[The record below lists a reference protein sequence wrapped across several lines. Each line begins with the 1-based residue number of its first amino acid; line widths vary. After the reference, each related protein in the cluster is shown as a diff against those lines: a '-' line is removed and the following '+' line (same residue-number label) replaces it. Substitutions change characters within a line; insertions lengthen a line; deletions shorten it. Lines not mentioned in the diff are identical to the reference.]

1 MVIIYPLGNSDIQTK
16 SGTINAREFREKTEE
31 VWNWIKNNKDKVTI
45 GSLKLNNQNDEE
57 KKEIK
62 GIRFTIN
69 GNQEF
74 YFFPI
79 LNEVFNEFISKEKGD
94 NNVIYF
100 IYTDQKD
107 EKVNKQD
114 TIYEFEIIRFFLK
127 ELIKSNWAVE
137 PLPFEGDPTDIENA
151 LENIKKFK
159 KIVLNK
165 KDILKQRDIEIIYGP
180 GVPAVNYSLILEF
193 FDVANFNYAKLVKI
207 GESQTTKIIETPILG
222 VISPIVSKNAIKGLI
237 ANYNYNAAYNFLSVF
252 EKLQPMNEDLSKTN
266 LFLEVIYYYM
276 LFRFNEAK
284 NSLNDV
290 KRRYSLNEKEK
301 EIYKLLESELKPL
314 TNDKTEEVEF
324 LVPLIN
330 IMQIYFKS
338 GMFNDWI
345 SLVFRLDEEFGKL
358 ITEILLCG
366 IKIEKD
372 DSGKFKALEE
382 AIEGNKELK
391 EYLNAH
397 RIRYDNPSRK
407 TYETIIN
414 YFKDKQN
421 LDDKKRHI
429 IDSYDKLSDFLGETN
444 QNKDKKLSDLR
455 NNSPFAHGFVGISED
470 LIKEH
475 AQMLPEAVLAE
486 LIRLSRDLVENISEN
501 MKGKVKDINSKEF
514 VFNKI
519 NKLLT
524 EAYLE

>member
-1 MVIIYPLGNSDIQTK
+1 
-16 SGTINAREFREKTEE
+16 
-31 VWNWIKNNKDKVTI
+31 
-45 GSLKLNNQNDEE
+45 
-57 KKEIK
+57 
-62 GIRFTIN
+62 
-69 GNQEF
+69 
-74 YFFPI
+74 
-79 LNEVFNEFISKEKGD
+79 
-94 NNVIYF
+94 
-100 IYTDQKD
+100 
-107 EKVNKQD
+107 
-114 TIYEFEIIRFFLK
+114 
-127 ELIKSNWAVE
+127 
-137 PLPFEGDPTDIENA
+137 
-151 LENIKKFK
+151 
-159 KIVLNK
+159 
-165 KDILKQRDIEIIYGP
+165 
-180 GVPAVNYSLILEF
+180 
-193 FDVANFNYAKLVKI
+193 
-207 GESQTTKIIETPILG
+207 
-222 VISPIVSKNAIKGLI
+222 
-237 ANYNYNAAYNFLSVF
+237 
-252 EKLQPMNEDLSKTN
+252 
-266 LFLEVIYYYM
+266 M

-301 EIYKLLESELKPL
+301 EIYKLLESELEPL

-338 GMFNDWI
+338 SMFNDWI

-358 ITEILLCG
+358 ITEILLCR

-372 DSGKFKALEE
+372 DSGKFKALEI
-382 AIEGNKELK
+382 AIECNKELK